1 MALKAKAKVDHIDIN
16 TSWCKGCGICIG
28 MCPTQVLEFDERFK
42 ARVAHLEKCINCK
55 LCELLCPELAV
66 SVEEA
71 ENE

>member
-1 MALKAKAKVDHIDIN
+1 MALKTKAKVDHIDIN

-28 MCPTQVLEFDERFK
+28 MCPTQVLEFDEHLK
-42 ARVAHLEKCINCK
+42 AMVAHLEKCINCK